1 MFGMWLIP
9 FILSVK
15 FFYTRFLI
23 IWFIFTI
30 ITGIVAKKAYRVP
43 LDRSTP
49 SVLSCC
55 NISILT

>member
-9 FILSVK
+9 FILSIR

-23 IWFIFTI
+23 TWFIFTL
-30 ITGIVAKKAYRVP
+30 ITGFVTKKAYKVP

-49 SVLSCC
+49 SMSQ
-55 NISILT
+55 NIISLN